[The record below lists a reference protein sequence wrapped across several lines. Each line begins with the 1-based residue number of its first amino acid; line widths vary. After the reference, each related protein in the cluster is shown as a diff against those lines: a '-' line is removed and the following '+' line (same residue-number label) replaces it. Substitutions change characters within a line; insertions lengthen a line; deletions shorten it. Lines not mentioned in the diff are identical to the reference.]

1 MLVSFRIIENM
12 LIFHLFHH
20 INLSVESHSEICP
33 VVTYLFIIGVTVLL
47 FFFNSS
53 YFWLNSNHGAWAYLG
68 LFVEEISMKTHI
80 CEL

>member
-47 FFFNSS
+47 FFFSILHI
-53 YFWLNSNHGAWAYLG
+53 FGLILTMEHGHIWVYL
-68 LFVEEISMKTHI
+68 LRKFP
-80 CEL
+80 